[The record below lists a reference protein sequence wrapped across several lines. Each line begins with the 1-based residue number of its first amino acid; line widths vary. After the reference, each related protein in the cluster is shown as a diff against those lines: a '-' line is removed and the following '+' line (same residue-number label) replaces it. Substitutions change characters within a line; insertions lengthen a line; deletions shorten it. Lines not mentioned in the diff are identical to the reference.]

1 MNRNII
7 DQMTEGYVPDREELT
22 ELLKGGSDEY
32 LFEKANELTM
42 RVKGKKVD
50 IRAILEFSS
59 YCRCRCIYC
68 GLRAD
73 NANAQRYRISADDI
87 VNTTLEAAQAGY
99 RTIVLQSGEDPFYT
113 EEIICDI
120 VRRIKAGSDIAITL
134 SIGERPYSELS
145 SMREAGAD
153 RFLLKHETSDPELY
167 EHIHRGDHL
176 SDRTGCQKNL
186 KALGYETGGGFMI
199 GLPGQTLDTIAG
211 DLLLIREIGCEM
223 AGIGPFISHEQTP
236 LAGEKNG
243 DPLLTR
249 RTVALARL
257 LLPSANLPATTSLG
271 VIDRSQLD
279 LIFSNGANVIMR
291 KVTPWS
297 ERTKYEIYPTNFGEE
312 KDILTARKELEQYIE
327 SLDRIP
333 V

>member
-1 MNRNII
+1 MKRNII
-7 DQMTEGYVPDREELT
+7 DQMAEGYVPDREELT

-42 RVKGKKVD
+42 RVKGKNVD

-59 YCRCRCIYC
+59 YCRCRCTYC

-73 NANAQRYRISADDI
+73 NANAQRYRLSADDI
-87 VNTTLEAAQAGY
+87 VNTTLQAAQSGY

-113 EEIICDI
+113 QEIICDI
-120 VRRIKAGSDIAITL
+120 VRRIKAGSGIAITL

-145 SMREAGAD
+145 AMREAGAD

-167 EHIHRGDHL
+167 EQIHKGDQL
-176 SDRTGCQKNL
+176 SDRTGCQRNL
-186 KALGYETGGGFMI
+186 KSLGYETGGGFMI

-211 DLLLIREIGCEM
+211 DLLLIREVGCEM

>member
-73 NANAQRYRISADDI
+73 NANAQRYRLSADDI

-145 SMREAGAD
+145 AMREAGAD

-167 EHIHRGDHL
+167 EHIHKGDHL

-186 KALGYETGGGFMI
+186 KALG
-199 GLPGQTLDTIAG
+199 
-211 DLLLIREIGCEM
+211 
-223 AGIGPFISHEQTP
+223 
-236 LAGEKNG
+236 
-243 DPLLTR
+243 
-249 RTVALARL
+249 
-257 LLPSANLPATTSLG
+257 
-271 VIDRSQLD
+271 
-279 LIFSNGANVIMR
+279 
-291 KVTPWS
+291 
-297 ERTKYEIYPTNFGEE
+297 
-312 KDILTARKELEQYIE
+312 
-327 SLDRIP
+327 
-333 V
+333 

>member
-32 LFEKANELTM
+32 LFEKVNELTM

-73 NANAQRYRISADDI
+73 NANAQRYRLSADDI

-145 SMREAGAD
+145 AMREAGAD

-167 EHIHRGDHL
+167 EQIHRGDQL

>member
-1 MNRNII
+1 
-7 DQMTEGYVPDREELT
+7 
-22 ELLKGGSDEY
+22 
-32 LFEKANELTM
+32 
-42 RVKGKKVD
+42 
-50 IRAILEFSS
+50 
-59 YCRCRCIYC
+59 
-68 GLRAD
+68 
-73 NANAQRYRISADDI
+73 
-87 VNTTLEAAQAGY
+87 
-99 RTIVLQSGEDPFYT
+99 
-113 EEIICDI
+113 
-120 VRRIKAGSDIAITL
+120 
-134 SIGERPYSELS
+134 
-145 SMREAGAD
+145 
-153 RFLLKHETSDPELY
+153 
-167 EHIHRGDHL
+167 
-176 SDRTGCQKNL
+176 
-186 KALGYETGGGFMI
+186 MI

-297 ERTKYEIYPTNFGEE
+297 ERTKYEIYPTNLGEE
-312 KDILTARKELEQYIE
+312 KDIITARRELEQYIE

>member
-73 NANAQRYRISADDI
+73 NTNAQRYRLSADDI

-145 SMREAGAD
+145 AMREAGAD

-167 EHIHRGDHL
+167 EHIHKGDQL

>member
-42 RVKGKKVD
+42 RVKGKNVD

-73 NANAQRYRISADDI
+73 NANAQRYRLSADDI

-120 VRRIKAGSDIAITL
+120 VIRIKAGSDIAITL

-145 SMREAGAD
+145 AMREAGAD

-167 EHIHRGDHL
+167 EHIHKGDQL